1 MKKIVSIF
9 LLFVLLLTSCGG
21 GADVK
26 GTAEGGVTEDG
37 TDAPVTTAPE
47 DTYVP
52 DPSNPLAE
60 LFYFPSNSYRMNLLE
75 HSLVQAARN
84 EKSYSAKLIVMGK
97 RGFGGFVT
105 NIPWTKEYVDDPSLF
120 DELSA
125 AAGKLID
132 AGLNLWL
139 YDELGYPS
147 GSGGGRTVKDN
158 PEYACQGVAQVTKKG
173 SGKTPFTYNKPD
185 NVKGILT
192 AYAIDAQGNTHK
204 ADVTESSVSFEG
216 VSGNWTL
223 YIFVI
228 VSTFEGS
235 HAQNSNWA
243 CTDWVCEDYLNLMDK
258 NAVAEFINN
267 TYKPYAE
274 KFTHFDKAVGVFT
287 DEPSLME
294 VYQNTQGQT
303 FKYARISWVDGFA
316 EKFEE
321 MHGYSITDNLH
332 YIFADNSDKSK
343 IIRVNFRQTVAEL
356 VSENYFGQIAEFCE
370 ANGSVLS
377 GHGLLEETLSN
388 HVQYY
393 GDLMQSIRK
402 MGIPGVDALA
412 GDPSSYMNTGWPI
425 FMAVKYVTSV
435 ATLKGDR
442 HTMVEFCAP
451 DIESNNMTDKQKDMV
466 WTTLNLMYFHG
477 ITQINSY
484 FALEYMGTQKRSVT
498 DYFGRLSYISRSA
511 KWDGQI
517 GMYYP
522 INTNQAYSIPSYTQN
537 HNTTP
542 TTNCISTLAVKLFQ
556 NQRDFTVVDNEFI
569 LEAEIKDG
577 TLTNGKVSFTAICMP
592 GVQVMPIEVLKKLQ
606 QFESSGGTVVWVN
619 ETPSLPDDLNDIDEF
634 KSLTANLKSVSENKA
649 VQTLSEATEDKL
661 DIKKTTST
669 LYVGRYVL
677 EDAPMYWL
685 FNYNDVKK
693 DLTLTYEGATAFDI
707 YDPLTGEITTVTGDS
722 ASVTVDP
729 HRAKIVIVR

>member
-1 MKKIVSIF
+1 MKRLIST
-9 LLFVLLLTSCGG
+9 VLLLSMLLSAVACTSEKAGG
-21 GADVK
+21 N
-26 GTAEGGVTEDG
+26 GTTKAPEVTEEQDDG
-37 TDAPVTTAPE
+37 LNYDKTT
-47 DTYVP
+47 Y
-52 DPSNPLAE
+52 AE
-60 LFYFPSNSYRMNLLE
+60 LFKKPSNEYRWNAILHTLPKIVADNGVGSFMTN
-75 HSLVQAARN
+75 HVQN
-84 EKSYSAKLIVMGK
+84 WLQNGQ
-97 RGFGGFVT
+97 GGVVT
-105 NIPWTKEYVDDPSLF
+105 NVAHTKEYLDSPTAFSD
-120 DELSA
+120 
-125 AAGKLID
+125 
-132 AGLNLWL
+132 LNTAVKALLKKDVSIWL

-147 GSGGGRTVKDN
+147 GSAGGRTTLDHPEYVAKGLVAIYRNGSGVNPVTVTKDN
-158 PEYACQGVAQVTKKG
+158 DLLKFH
-173 SGKTPFTYNKPD
+173 S
-185 NVKGILT
+185 
-192 AYAIDAQGNTHK
+192 AYAIDGSGNKHNAT
-204 ADVTESSVSFEG
+204 VTDNSVSFAG
-216 VSGNWTL
+216 VSGSWTL
-223 YIFVI
+223 YVFAEKKLY
-228 VSTFEGS
+228 EGT
-235 HAQNSNWA
+235 HAQTNGSGGNNWLQR
-243 CTDWVCEDYLNLMDK
+243 DYLNIMDR

-274 KFTHFDKAVGVFT
+274 KFEYFDQVVGVFT

-294 VYQNTQGQT
+294 SYIHTGGTVH
-303 FKYARISWVDGFA
+303 KYAQLAWVDGLE

-451 DIESNNMTDKQKDMV
+451 DIESNNMTDKQKDMI

-477 ITQINSY
+477 INQINSY

-537 HNTTP
+537 HNTTS

-649 VQTLSEATEDKL
+649 VQTLSEATADKL